1 MTGVKRL
8 ALSCLVLLALG
19 GCRGGGT
26 PAAGSGGGDETKQI
40 HPGTAGVKE
49 PGKACFAMAWG
60 PVLLS
65 SGKQSVAG
73 ISAATGV
80 GQVGVMWIET
90 EESRSD
96 AYFVR
101 LTGGVQQETIRIT
114 TGGSAYPPSAL
125 AWTGKE
131 FALAWGDDR
140 LRRIEIFTARVSPT
154 GKVTAGAKRFTQ
166 TSGAGSGDV
175 YASDSSQEPALA
187 YYGDNLL
194 MVWGGPGDEGS
205 QQVYHTTVSKNGSP
219 LYDPYEITKG
229 PFHHAGMNLA
239 ATDEGAGLLFCVHK
253 GDENEIFRAVLG
265 GTPPEIVSQPSRL
278 AGTVYS
284 TCWST
289 EVAAG
294 EASGVLWAD
303 TIESEGLTDDIL
315 KIVRIG
321 ADGTFGAE
329 ALVEGVRLLK
339 FPGKFRRPFGAATC
353 SGNAAIAWLH
363 APPGGETEVKAG
375 VFSLDG
381 RKACEPLTLESRIG
395 PTDVRIVYSGQE
407 KVYVVLWVDREMG
420 GTTFSLYA
428 AGVDLVM

>member
-1 MTGVKRL
+1 MTCMKRL
-8 ALSCLVLLALG
+8 ALPCFVLMTLG
-19 GCRGGGT
+19 ACRGGGT
-26 PAAGSGGGDETKQI
+26 PAAGGGGDGNKQI

-49 PGKACFAMAWG
+49 PVKACFAMAWG
-60 PVLLS
+60 PTLVS

-80 GQVGVMWIET
+80 GQVGVMWIEM

-96 AYFVR
+96 AWFAR
-101 LTGGVQQETIRIT
+101 LTGSVKQETIRIT

-140 LRRIEIFTARVSPT
+140 MRRIEIFTARVSPT
-154 GKVTAGAKRFTQ
+154 GKVSAGAKRFTQ
-166 TSGAGSGDV
+166 TSGGESGDV

-205 QQVYHTTVSKNGSP
+205 QQVYHTTVSKGGSP
-219 LYDPYEITKG
+219 LYEPYEITKG
-229 PFHHAGMNLA
+229 PFLHAGMNLA
-239 ATDEGAGLLFCVHK
+239 AMDEGASLLFCVHK
-253 GDENEIFRAVLG
+253 GEENEIFRAVLG
-265 GTPPEIVSQPSRL
+265 GTPPRIVSQPSLL
-278 AGTVYS
+278 AGSLYS

-289 EVAAG
+289 EVTAG

-303 TIESEGLTDDIL
+303 TIESEGITDDIVN
-315 KIVRIG
+315 IVRIG

-329 ALVEGVRLLK
+329 AAVEGVRLLK

-353 SGNAAIAWLH
+353 SGNAAVAWLH
-363 APPGGETEVKAG
+363 APPGGETEVRAG

-381 RKACEPLTLESRIG
+381 RKVCEPLTLASRIG

-407 KVYVVLWVDREMG
+407 KTYVVLWVDREMG

-428 AGVDLVM
+428 AGIDLAM